1 MARDVEYTLELLV
14 EFGLV
19 TQEQI
24 DAARSEIEAVRS
36 DLDVVDMLIKLG
48 YLNAADLTSMLAQQY
63 GMEIVDLAG
72 YDVPPEII
80 QALTPEIVRH
90 FQVVPVMRHD
100 DVLTVAMSDPTDL
113 ETLDSLRYYLGRDVD
128 AVIADA
134 GQIEKLINR

>member
-1 MARDVEYTLELLV
+1 MITSYLCSLGCVLPYRWYGCWCTLELLL
-14 EFGLV
+14 EYGLV

-24 DAARSEIEAVRS
+24 ELARNEVETVRG
-36 DLDVVDMLIKLG
+36 DLDVVEMLIKQGALKT
-48 YLNAADLTSMLAQQY
+48 ADLTNMLAQQY
-63 GMEIVDLAG
+63 GMEVVDLSG

-113 ETLDSLRYYLGRDVD
+113 ETLDSLRYYLGRD
-128 AVIADA
+128 A
-134 GQIEKLINR
+134 